1 MRKKKDEVL
10 VMAEMPVFHNLA
22 GSADKLLE
30 ATSALSGFDVR
41 LRYVNERLTGY
52 TDEMR
57 DISQANLA
65 VVEETT
71 AGMNQVNHTVSEAA
85 ELLDR
90 AAGSAH
96 SLSERNE
103 ESREV
108 LDEAVSLKDAVLA
121 DSEEMRVKI
130 EHLADLTVE
139 IEKVVAS
146 VQGIASQTNLLAL
159 NASIEAAR
167 AGEQGKGFAV
177 VADEVRKLADDTR
190 MNLDSM
196 RAFVQQ
202 VKDAAAESK
211 SSLARALSS
220 TDAMGEKIEQ
230 VHTTVSGNADLLSEL
245 VEEVKKVNT
254 DIQDITTASD
264 EINKAMEQNSQDAER
279 LTEMAVRIAESA
291 RENVECAVSV
301 GEIDCGLSALAEEM
315 FRHLREAGKTVEAAE
330 FKSVIQKARQAHMA
344 WTHSLDGM
352 VERMELAP
360 LQTNGERCAFGHFY
374 HAFQIRNSRLI
385 SLWKEIG
392 DEHKRF
398 HAIGTDVM
406 EAIRKGDRTGASE
419 LAEKARTMSAEL
431 LGKLEQAESI
441 ADEIERAGESV
452 N

>member
-1 MRKKKDEVL
+1 MKRKKDVKPA
-10 VMAEMPVFHNLA
+10 MADMSILNDLA

-30 ATSALSGFDVR
+30 STSTLSGFDVR
-41 LRYVNERLTGY
+41 LRYVNEKLTDY

-85 ELLDR
+85 EMLGR

-96 SLSERNE
+96 NLSERNE
-103 ESREV
+103 ESRV
-108 LDEAVSLKDAVLA
+108 ILDEAVSLKNEVLA
-121 DSEEMRVKI
+121 DSGEMRVKI
-130 EHLADLTVE
+130 EHLVDLTVE

-196 RAFVQQ
+196 RAFVEQ
-202 VKDAAAESK
+202 VKEAASQSK

-230 VHTTVSGNADLLSEL
+230 VHSTVSGNADLLLEL
-245 VEEVKKVNT
+245 ADEVKKVNT
-254 DIQDITTASD
+254 DIQDITTAAD

-279 LTEMAVRIAESA
+279 LSEMAVRITESA

-301 GEIDCGLSALAEEM
+301 GEIDGKLSALAEDL
-315 FRHLREAGKTVEAAE
+315 FRHLREAGKTVKSAE
-330 FKSVIQKARQAHMA
+330 FKQVIQKARQAHRA
-344 WTHSLDGM
+344 WTDSLGGM

-374 HAFQIRNSRLI
+374 HAFEIRNSRLL

-406 EAIRKGDRTGASE
+406 EAIRKGDGVRARE
-419 LAEKARTMSAEL
+419 LNEKAKNMSVEL
-431 LGKLEQAESI
+431 LGKLEKAESI
-441 ADEIERAGESV
+441 ADEIEKAGESV

>member
-1 MRKKKDEVL
+1 MRRKKDEMSG
-10 VMAEMPVFHNLA
+10 MAEMPVLNDLA
-22 GSADKLLE
+22 GNADELLE
-30 ATSALSGFDVR
+30 TISALSGFDVR
-41 LRYVNERLTGY
+41 LRYVNERLSDY

-71 AGMNQVNHTVSEAA
+71 AGMNQVNNTVGEAA
-85 ELLDR
+85 EMLR
-90 AAGSAH
+90 KAADSAH
-96 SLSERNE
+96 NLSGRNE
-103 ESREV
+103 ESRV
-108 LDEAVSLKDAVLA
+108 ILDEAVCLKNEVLA
-121 DSEEMRVKI
+121 DSKEMRVKI

-146 VQGIASQTNLLAL
+146 VQDIASQTNLLAL

-167 AGEQGKGFAV
+167 AGEQGKSFAV

-196 RAFVQQ
+196 RAFVAQ
-202 VKDAAAESK
+202 VKEAASESK
-211 SSLARALSS
+211 SSLARALNS

-230 VHTTVSGNADLLSEL
+230 VNTTVSGNADLLL
-245 VEEVKKVNT
+245 DLADEVKRVNA
-254 DIQDITTASD
+254 DIQNITAAAN

-279 LTEMAVRIAESA
+279 LTEMAARITESA

-301 GEIDCGLSALAEEM
+301 GDIDGKLSALSENM
-315 FRHLREAGKTVEAAE
+315 FRHLREAGKTVKAAE
-330 FKSVIQKARQAHMA
+330 FKSVIQKAEQAHIV
-344 WTHSLDGM
+344 WTDSLCKM

-374 HAFQIRNSRLI
+374 HAFAIRNSRLV
-385 SLWKEIG
+385 SLWREIG

-406 EAIRKGDRTGASE
+406 EAVKKGD
-419 LAEKARTMSAEL
+419 KARAHELGERAKTMSEGL
-431 LGKLEQAESI
+431 LGKLKRAESI
-441 ADEIERAGESV
+441 ADEIGRAGESV